1 MPITP
6 AQVTAAEAIQHAA
19 AHDAAD
25 RVRLVAGPGT
35 GKSATIQERVG
46 WLITLGVPA
55 NSIFAISFTRASSL
69 DLRNGIH
76 RNASRPG
83 FESIDQVSVT
93 TLHSLA
99 LRVLRAAHQLN
110 AYPVE
115 PLVLDDWELE
125 NIFDAEFGHLQGVP
139 KKRREDIR
147 RDHEAF
153 WSTGAWGPPNYIPA
167 VPPITSAERNTFD
180 AFHGPRTQTYACVLP
195 GEIVRLCVER
205 MDAGLLD
212 AVTLLGISHL
222 IVDEF
227 QDLNPYDLRF
237 VRHLANQG
245 AKLFVAGDDDQS
257 IYSFRHAS
265 PAGIQNFPTDYP
277 GCSTRQLTDCFRCST
292 TVLAASM
299 TLMAAHPGV
308 NRIPKAHVS
317 LYGASTPPVPGAV
330 YRWRF
335 VSAQAEAK
343 AIAQSCADLIA
354 AGLLHREILILLSNQ
369 RALARLLIDELES
382 LGIPAEHPREEGFS
396 DTDTGRLVF
405 AILRITCNPNDYV
418 ALRTLLRQR
427 SGVAIDRCCTVSDA
441 VIANSLNWRD
451 IFYNPL
457 PAGVFNGQAL
467 AALDPARTTCAA
479 LAGWQATDTLQQR
492 TAEISQLIQ
501 AHYNPLE
508 VAEWQAFTANLPAD
522 MTLEELREFMSA
534 GTDEQQNTVMTSI
547 FQRLGIPIPLAG
559 ALPPRVRIMT
569 MHGAKGLSAQV
580 VFIPGLEEEIFPGPW
595 KAPYPG
601 LVLEAAR
608 LLYVS
613 VTRARAA
620 CVVSYA
626 TRRTVNGTSQV
637 QTPSRFATNLAG
649 AFSHRPN
656 SLTPAEVTNIITHC
670 NNLF

>member
-1 MPITP
+1 MPITA
-6 AQVTAAEAIQHAA
+6 AQVAAAEAVQHAA
-19 AHDAAD
+19 AHDAGD
-25 RVRLVAGPGT
+25 HVRLVAGPGT
-35 GKSATIQERVG
+35 GKSATIQERVC
-46 WLITLGVPA
+46 WLIMQGAPA
-55 NSIFAISFTRASSL
+55 DSIFAISFTRASSH

-76 RNASRPG
+76 RNATRPG
-83 FESIDQVSVT
+83 YETIGQVSVT

-99 LRVLRAAHQLN
+99 LRVLRAAQQLN

-125 NIFDAEFGHLQGVP
+125 NIFDAEFGYLHTFA
-139 KKRREDIR
+139 KRRREDIR

-167 VPPITSAERNTFD
+167 DPPITAAERTIFD
-180 AFHGPRTQTYACVLP
+180 GFHGPRTQTYACVLP
-195 GEIVRLCVER
+195 GEIVRLCVDR
-205 MDAGLLD
+205 MDTGLLD
-212 AVTLLGISHL
+212 AVALLGIRHL

-237 VRHLANQG
+237 VRHLATQG
-245 AKLFVAGDDDQS
+245 AKIFVAGDDDQS
-257 IYSFRHAS
+257 VYSFRHAS

-277 GCSTRQLTDCFRCST
+277 VCAAHQLTDCFRCSI

-299 TLMAAHPGV
+299 ALMAAHPGV

-317 LYGASTPPVPGAV
+317 LYTASTPPVPGNV
-330 YRWRF
+330 HRWRF
-335 VSAQAEAK
+335 NSSQAEAK

-354 AGLLHREILILLSNQ
+354 GGILHREILILLSNQ
-369 RALARLLIDELES
+369 RALARPLIDELEA
-382 LGIPAEHPREEGFS
+382 LGIPAEHPREEGFP
-396 DTDTGRLVF
+396 DTDTGRLVL
-405 AILRITCNPNDYV
+405 AILRIVCNPNDYV

-427 SGVAIDRCCTVSDA
+427 TGVAIGRCCTVSDA

-457 PAGVFNGQAL
+457 PTGVFNGQAL
-467 AALDPARTTCAA
+467 AALNPARTTCAA
-479 LAGWQATDTLQQR
+479 LTGWQATNTIQQR
-492 TAEISQLIQ
+492 TAEIDQLVQ
-501 AHYNPLE
+501 NHYNAVE
-508 VAEWQAFTANLPAD
+508 VTEWQTFTANLPPD
-522 MTLEELREFMSA
+522 MTLDELREFMSA
-534 GTDEQQNTVMTSI
+534 PNDEQQNTVMTSV
-547 FQRLGIPIPLAG
+547 FQRLGIPVPMAG

-595 KAPYPG
+595 KSPYPG

-620 CVVSYA
+620 CVVSYS
-626 TRRTVNGTSQV
+626 TRRMVNGTSQV
-637 QTPSRFATNLAG
+637 QTPSRFAANLAG
-649 AFSHRPN
+649 AFGARTN
-656 SLTPAEVTNIITHC
+656 SLTPAEVTDIITHC